1 MADGTIDLDTDTFVY
16 HLYTSASNASDFTL
30 SSEGS
35 VTNEV
40 ASGNGYTSSGI
51 TLAAVTWATGASAK
65 ELRFDFSIPILTAS
79 GGSIANIKFLVVAT
93 TGNELVGWTRLTS
106 SQFTLTDTN
115 TITYTMP
122 AGGMFELN

>member
-1 MADGTIDLDTDTFVY
+1 MADGRIDLDTDVFVY

-35 VTNEV
+35 ITNEV
-40 ASGNGYTSSGI
+40 ASGNGYVTAGI
-51 TLAAVTWATGASAK
+51 TVSAVTWATGASAK

-79 GGSIANIKFLVVAT
+79 GGTIANIKFLVIST
-93 TGNELVGWTRLTS
+93 TGNELVGWTRLTTA
-106 SQFTLTDTN
+106 QFSLTDTN